1 MFALY
6 SSMKRPRRAAGGTPV
21 AWTIAVPL
29 ALQLC
34 ASPLEVGGDHFQ
46 FQFNLLKFISYRKQV
61 TIFAGKSLKK
71 NVQTKLSCVKTNV
84 PMGSKALATS

>member
-29 ALQLC
+29 ALC
-34 ASPLEVGGDHFQ
+34 ASPLEVALVGGDHFQ
-46 FQFNLLKFISYRKQV
+46 FQFNLLSTNKIISYRKQQQ
-61 TIFAGKSLKK
+61 IPNSLQAAPEYQEDIW
-71 NVQTKLSCVKTNV
+71 NNGLYR
-84 PMGSKALATS
+84 

>member
-46 FQFNLLKFISYRKQV
+46 FQFNLL
-61 TIFAGKSLKK
+61 
-71 NVQTKLSCVKTNV
+71 
-84 PMGSKALATS
+84 